1 MQKLLI
7 IMIIKIPGN
16 CTMQKLG
23 DYHIININVRCLVIR
38 FDTKTRDFAITTHHC
53 YMLTCLYRARNWS
66 LNNLLLYEKLNI
78 KK

>member
-1 MQKLLI
+1 M
-7 IMIIKIPGN
+7 IMKIPGN

-53 YMLTCLYRARNWS
+53 YMLTFLCISFSVILGERRS
-66 LNNLLLYEKLNI
+66 
-78 KK
+78 